1 MEKKRKRTIRPVT
14 ASASTLAA
22 GLCLLLALSP
32 ALRSQTPPPS
42 RFKEQVDRMFQE
54 RFTTSAPGAAVV
66 VTLKGEPIFLKGYG
80 LADVEHNIPI
90 TPDTKFNLASVTKQ
104 FVAFAVLLLE
114 KEGKLG
120 LDDDVRKH
128 LPELPAF
135 SPAVTLRHLLNH
147 TSGLWEYSTIMHSFC
162 GYVAGDRFTLNA
174 IMDLLKRQRKP
185 LFAPGSQWS
194 YCNSNYLLLAQV
206 VEKVGGI
213 PIQEWAKKNIFDP
226 LGMSQTLFRKNSSQI
241 LPHRAECYQKEKNK
255 LVAATASWV
264 DYVGPSYLFTTVRDM
279 ARWMDNFRTKLV
291 GGPEVVDKMFQK
303 STLSDGSESFYGFGL
318 GVSAPYGKLIIGHSG
333 QTAGYKAEMLYCPEL
348 DLGIAVLANERSIDT
363 AGLTYKIFDLF
374 LSKPEA
380 APSASAKKLEFI
392 PYNREEAAGFG
403 GGYIVEG
410 PNLKMAVNPE
420 EGFLHGAIFGMG
432 EDVFYPTAERIF
444 SDRAGENLIEFT
456 DIRDGQSQT
465 AAISVKGD
473 KMTARRI
480 ALEAKD
486 LEARLPGY
494 LGDYYVEMFGAVY
507 TVRRENGRLVLH
519 HRRTGDARMQPI
531 DADEFLCLLGFMKFN
546 RNAGGE
552 VVGFTL
558 TPSDEKFYF
567 QGFEFKK
574 MNFLAG
580 K

>member
-1 MEKKRKRTIRPVT
+1 MEKKRKTTIRPVT

-22 GLCLLLALSP
+22 GLCLFLALSP
-32 ALRSQTPPPS
+32 ALRSQTPLPS
-42 RFKEQVDRMFQE
+42 RFKEQVDRLFQE
-54 RFTTSAPGAAVV
+54 RFTASAPGAAVV
-66 VTLKGEPIFLKGYG
+66 VTLKGEPLLLKGYG
-80 LADVEHNIPI
+80 LADVEHNVPI
-90 TPDTKFNLASVTKQ
+90 TPDTKFNLSSVTKQ
-104 FVAFAVLLLE
+104 FVAFSILLLE
-114 KEGKLG
+114 KEEKLG

-135 SPAVTLRHLLNH
+135 SSAVTLRHLLHH
-147 TSGLWEYSTIMHSFC
+147 TSGLWEYSAIMHSFC
-162 GYVAGDRFTLNA
+162 GYVAGDRITRDA
-174 IMDLLKRQRKP
+174 IMDMLKRQRTP
-185 LFAPGSQWS
+185 LFEPGSQWD
-194 YCNSNYLLLAQV
+194 YCNTNYLLLAQV
-206 VEKVGGI
+206 VERVGGV
-213 PIQEWAKKNIFDP
+213 PIQEWAQKNIFDP
-226 LGMSQTLFRKNSSQI
+226 LGMSDSLFRRNSSQLI
-241 LPHRAECYQKEKNK
+241 PRLAECYTKEKGE
-255 LVAATASWV
+255 LVLNSASWV

-279 ARWMDNFRTKLV
+279 ARWMDNFRTKKV
-291 GGPEVVDKMFQK
+291 GGPEVVDKMFLK
-303 STLSDGSESFYGFGL
+303 STLNDGSKSFYGFGL
-318 GVSAPYGKLIIGHSG
+318 GVSTPYGKLIIGHSG
-333 QTAGYKAEMLYCPEL
+333 QTAGYKTEMLYCPEL

-374 LSKPEA
+374 LGKPEA
-380 APSASAKKLEFI
+380 PSSAPAKKLEFI
-392 PYNREEAAGFG
+392 PYSREAAAGFG

-480 ALEAKD
+480 ALDAEG

-494 LGDYYVEMFGAVY
+494 LGDYYSETFGAVY
-507 TVRRENGRLVLH
+507 AVRAENGRLVLH
-519 HRRTGDARMQPI
+519 HRRTGDARMQPL
-531 DADEFLCLLGFMKFN
+531 DTDEFLCLLGFMKFT

-558 TPSDEKFYF
+558 TPSDEKFHF

-574 MNFLAG
+574 VND
-580 K
+580 